1 MERKHYEQRI
11 IQDIKNEDIQVQI
24 TGYVKDI
31 EAEYIILDDKSGEIK
46 VIVKD
51 IKDFDNNFKKNDLI
65 NIFGDI
71 NLSMDG
77 EKILNARIIQ
87 DMNKLNF
94 KYYKKLYNIRKEVKK
109 I

>member
-1 MERKHYEQRI
+1 MERKYYEQRI
-11 IQDIKNEDIQVQI
+11 IQDIKNEDVQVQI

-31 EAEYIILDDKSGEIK
+31 EAEYIMLDDKSGEIK

-51 IKDFDNNFKKNDLI
+51 IKDFDNNFKRNDLI

>member
-11 IQDIKNEDIQVQI
+11 IQDIKNENVQVQI

>member
-11 IQDIKNEDIQVQI
+11 IQDIKNEDVQVQI

-31 EAEYIILDDKSGEIK
+31 EAEYIMLDDKSGEIK

-51 IKDFDNNFKKNDLI
+51 IKDFDNNFKRNDLI